1 MGKKTNFVK
10 LFLKMKKSF
19 LLFALLGLL
28 TCFEARSEE
37 FYFPSDFTAEDVVGG
52 SPMTM
57 PTVWT
62 FDDCVNWAIANN
74 IDIRQSMLSVL
85 QSDETI
91 GEAKDAYLPFI
102 GFSTNQS
109 FTNYP
114 SPQPGQRGNSYNSSY
129 NINASWTIWEGNARK
144 YRVESAKLLKMQEKL
159 YGDDVVK
166 NLQLG
171 ILQAYLNILYSAEAV
186 DIAAKS
192 LEVSSA
198 QAARTKRLME
208 TGRTS
213 KVDYAQ
219 IESQKA
225 QDEYYLVQAKSSYTT
240 AKVTLKN
247 LLNLGL
253 DYDLNIV
260 EVNFSDSLINNP
272 LPSKTQV
279 FELAMNWL
287 PQFKSNELSK
297 NIFDYNIKIAR
308 STYYPSISLNGGL
321 GTGYNS
327 GGISGWGTQMKNF
340 FNENIGLSLSVP
352 IWDGNATRRAVN
364 IAKLNAL
371 QYDLTATQLRN
382 DLSQTIENLYIESD
396 NARAKYNSGLT
407 QLEATTLTAELVDR
421 QFELGLVNPLE
432 LLTAHNNLLNARLEL
447 LQSKYMAILS
457 NKTIDY
463 YATTQVSIP

>member
-1 MGKKTNFVK
+1 MKRIFSIVACFISIVFPFVAQETLFPNEFSENEIIAVAPLPSTNI
-10 LFLKMKKSF
+10 
-19 LLFALLGLL
+19 
-28 TCFEARSEE
+28 
-37 FYFPSDFTAEDVVGG
+37 
-52 SPMTM
+52 
-57 PTVWT
+57 WT
-62 FDDCVNWAIANN
+62 YEDCVNWAISNN
-74 IDIRQSMLSVL
+74 IDIRQSMLSIL
-85 QSDETI
+85 QAEEGI
-91 GEAKDAYLPFI
+91 GQAKDAYLPYV

-109 FTNYP
+109 YSNYP
-114 SPQPGQRGNSYNSSY
+114 SPQGNQAANSYNSSY
-129 NINASWTIWEGNARK
+129 NINASWTLWEGNARK
-144 YRVESAKLLKMQEKL
+144 YRVETAKLLKIQQKL
-159 YGDDVVK
+159 YGEDVVK

-186 DIAAKS
+186 DIAQKS

-198 QAARTKRLME
+198 QAERTKRLME

-225 QDEYYLVQAKSSYTT
+225 QDEYNLVQARSSYAT
-240 AKVTLKN
+240 AKVNMKN

-253 DYDLNIV
+253 DYDFNV
-260 EVNFSDSLINNP
+260 EEVNFPDSMVNTP
-272 LPSKTQV
+272 LPPKTQV
-279 FELAMNWL
+279 FETAMTWL
-287 PQFKSNELSK
+287 PQFRSNELNK
-297 NIFDYNIKIAR
+297 DIYNYNIKLAR

-327 GGISGWGTQMKNF
+327 GGGLSWGNQMKNF

-352 IWDGNATRRAVN
+352 IYDGNATRRAIA
-364 IAKLNAL
+364 IAKLNAIE
-371 QYDLTATQLRN
+371 YDLTQTQLRN

-396 NARAKYNSGLT
+396 NARAKYETGLT
-407 QLEATTLTAELVDR
+407 QLEATSLTAELVDR

-457 NKTIDY
+457 CKTIDY
-463 YATTQVSIP
+463 YATTRVSLP